1 MIDPSLERKLSK
13 PDFDIIYIFDKTNKI
28 PEKYASLT
36 RRDHNIPILPW
47 GDTA

>member
-13 PDFDIIYIFDKTNKI
+13 PDFDIIYIFDKTNKM

-36 RRDHNIPILPW
+36 RTDHNIPILPW
-47 GDTA
+47 GYTA